1 MKPFKNVIQIG
12 KKYTD
17 EIKTFKCYQNRVARK
32 SATLSKSRTQ
42 ISATVLF
49 RKNKRFQFFFFLNGT
64 AQLITAAH
72 KRRETNKVRGAVS

>member
-1 MKPFKNVIQIG
+1 MKPLNVIQIG

-17 EIKTFKCYQNRVARK
+17 ETKTFKCYQNRVARK

-49 RKNKRFQFFFFLNGT
+49 RKNKRSHFFFLNGT

>member
-1 MKPFKNVIQIG
+1 MCVEATNVMKPLNVIQIG

-49 RKNKRFQFFFFLNGT
+49 RKNKRFHFFSKWN
-64 AQLITAAH
+64 
-72 KRRETNKVRGAVS
+72 RPVNKSRTQKKGNK

>member
-49 RKNKRFQFFFFLNGT
+49 RKNKRFQFFFSKWNRPVNNSRT
-64 AQLITAAH
+64 Q
-72 KRRETNKVRGAVS
+72 KKENK

>member
-1 MKPFKNVIQIG
+1 MKPLNVIQIG

-49 RKNKRFQFFFFLNGT
+49 RKNKRFHFFFSKWNRPV
-64 AQLITAAH
+64 ITAAH

>member
-1 MKPFKNVIQIG
+1 MKPLNVIQIG

-17 EIKTFKCYQNRVARK
+17 ETKTFKCYQNRVARK

-49 RKNKRFQFFFFLNGT
+49 RKK
-64 AQLITAAH
+64 LITAAH